1 LDTTE
6 QPRLTQPRLPARPA
20 SGWQYAAATLPTF
33 GQLWRPTAAI
43 ASFVA
48 VLAFVARSEHPLNAS
63 STGGLVDVLRIAVPV
78 AAALV
83 AAYTLYRPWRALLLV
98 LALTP
103 FWNAAYVS
111 WQVGNVQVILQT
123 VFVAALAVGA
133 ATTRASATPVDAAA
147 AGRGLVG
154 RFEAGGVFPFAAIAV
169 AGFAGVA
176 VLSTVASPNPA
187 VSATVLLHGILEPIG
202 LAAILVSL
210 RPSRRDLVMLGI
222 ALGASVGLGTAL
234 NVIVT
239 LPTMTSLAAI
249 QAHRLFFARA
259 SFYNVGLFAAVI
271 AITVP
276 LLVAALAV
284 RRPMDMPKWATN
296 LVVLTL
302 AAGVAGLFFS
312 LSKSAWIATGGGT
325 ILLLLF
331 ILHSWRRRLAL
342 VVASLAVSTLFIPWP
357 ALVLQVSP
365 TLDNGYRSVMVAM
378 IGESRFDSW
387 NPATIAGRG
396 SLTERFYAADAAVLM
411 ALANPVLGVGLDQFG
426 INYESPAYR
435 PPQAQDYVDH
445 AHSLFPEI
453 GAELGL
459 PAMVLVAVIYAA
471 ALWAMWGVY
480 RKARERLTR
489 VLAAGLFAS
498 MVSWLVVATAF
509 GCDIYRPDRDLS
521 SDVVV
526 AAVVLGAALALA
538 RTTHAEQ
545 SGGPPQTGR
554 AVPI

>member
-1 LDTTE
+1 M
-6 QPRLTQPRLPARPA
+6 
-20 SGWQYAAATLPTF
+20 
-33 GQLWRPTAAI
+33 
-43 ASFVA
+43 
-48 VLAFVARSEHPLNAS
+48 
-63 STGGLVDVLRIAVPV
+63 VDVLRIAVPV

-83 AAYTLYRPWRALLLV
+83 AAYALYRPWRALLLV

-123 VFVAALAVGA
+123 AFVAALAVGVT
-133 ATTRASATPVDAAA
+133 TTRASGPPVDTAA
-147 AGRGLVG
+147 AGRGLLG
-154 RFEAGGVFPFAAIAV
+154 RFDAGGVFPFAALAV
-169 AGFAGVA
+169 AGLAGVA

-210 RPSRRDLVMLGI
+210 RPSRRDLVMLGM

-234 NVIVT
+234 NIIVT

-284 RRPMDMPKWATN
+284 RRSMDMPKWATN

-342 VVASLAVSTLFIPWP
+342 VVAGLAVSTLFIPWP

-435 PPQAQDYVDH
+435 PSQAQDYVDH

-459 PAMVLVAVIYAA
+459 PAMVLVEVIYAA

-538 RTTHAEQ
+538 RTVHAEQ
-545 SGGPPQTGR
+545 SGRPPQTGR
-554 AVPI
+554 AVEI